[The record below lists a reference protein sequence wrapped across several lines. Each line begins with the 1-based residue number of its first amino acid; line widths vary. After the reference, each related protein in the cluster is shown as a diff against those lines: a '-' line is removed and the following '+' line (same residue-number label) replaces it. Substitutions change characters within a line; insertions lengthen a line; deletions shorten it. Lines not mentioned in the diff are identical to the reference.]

1 MICTNLQNMA
11 AFVRAAAL
19 GWCGVHVFTTYV
31 GSIVVVSK
39 SQGSSQGEE
48 QSGEKDGEAQACMC
62 TNVTT
67 SQLFVMPSSST
78 PPTFFDPLRCAGNT
92 KGKGPSMVPT
102 LRPSGDLVL
111 TEAVTPRLGKLQW
124 FVAFNSSSK

>member
-39 SQGSSQGEE
+39 SQGE
-48 QSGEKDGEAQACMC
+48 QPRGRAKWGKGRGSTGVYVYECD
-62 TNVTT
+62 NVTAVCHAF
-67 SQLFVMPSSST
+67 LLN
-78 PPTFFDPLRCAGNT
+78 PPHFF
-92 KGKGPSMVPT
+92 
-102 LRPSGDLVL
+102 
-111 TEAVTPRLGKLQW
+111 
-124 FVAFNSSSK
+124 